1 MTTAGDELLGPRA
14 QPRAAGAPALLRRVE
29 LPIPDAVE
37 HLVGLQGQAPVPPY
51 YGLWSRLEG
60 FDPHELGRLLTDRE
74 AVRLT
79 LWRATVHLVTV
90 RDALRLRPLMGTV
103 IERNHNG
110 AFGRR
115 MGGES
120 WTGRELDTEPSM
132 DQVVLRYLAAFRPG
146 FGDGRAELVGP
157 DQAQRR
163 GRTAAPGS

>member
-1 MTTAGDELLGPRA
+1 M
-14 QPRAAGAPALLRRVE
+14 
-29 LPIPDAVE
+29 
-37 HLVGLQGQAPVPPY
+37 PPY

-110 AFGRR
+110 AFGRGWAASR
-115 MGGES
+115 GPAASSTLSRRWTRSSCAIWPPCGPASVMDVPNWSGLTKLKRSDFVTRQLPAPDGEPG
-120 WTGRELDTEPSM
+120 T
-132 DQVVLRYLAAFRPG
+132 RP
-146 FGDGRAELVGP
+146 DNV
-157 DQAQRR
+157 
-163 GRTAAPGS
+163 